1 MSTLGEQRSLSDLV
15 GGLSR
20 DISMLFRK
28 EVQLAKAEAQESV
41 GKAIQGIVAILV
53 GAVLALGAIGVL
65 LQAAVSGLAA
75 LFVNTMGMTDPGAN
89 ALSAVIIGVVV
100 AIVAYVFVKRGI
112 DSLKAEN
119 LWLEKTAHSV
129 SRDAGVLKEKVNG

>member
-1 MSTLGEQRSLSDLV
+1 MSSIGEQRSLADLI
-15 GGLSR
+15 GGLSK

-41 GKAIQGIVAILV
+41 GKAIQGIVAMLI

-65 LQAAVSGLAA
+65 LGAAVSGLAMV
-75 LFVNTMGMTDPGAN
+75 FVNMGMNEQGAS
-89 ALSAVIIGVVV
+89 ALSAVIVGIVV
-100 AIVAYVFVKRGI
+100 AIVAYTFIKRGI

-119 LWLEKTAHSV
+119 LWLERTAHSV
-129 SRDAGVLKEKVNG
+129 SRDAGILKEKVNG

>member
-1 MSTLGEQRSLSDLV
+1 MSTFGEPRSLADLV
-15 GGLSR
+15 GGLSK

-28 EVQLAKAEAQESV
+28 EVQLAKAEAQESL
-41 GKAIQGIVAILV
+41 GKAIQGIVAILI

-75 LFVNTMGMTDPGAN
+75 LFVNLFGMTDPGAN
-89 ALSAVIIGVVV
+89 ALSAVIIGVIA
-100 AIVAYVFVKRGI
+100 AIIAYVFVKRGI
-112 DSLKAEN
+112 DALKAEN
-119 LWLEKTAHSV
+119 LWLERTANSV

>member
-1 MSTLGEQRSLSDLV
+1 MSTIGEQRSLADLI

-28 EVQLAKAEAQESV
+28 EVQLAKAEAQESI
-41 GKAIQGIVAILV
+41 GKAIQGIVAMLI

-65 LQAAVSGLAA
+65 LSAAVAGLGA
-75 LFVNTMGMTDPGAN
+75 LFVSMGMGEQGAE

-100 AIVAYVFVKRGI
+100 AIVAFVFVKRGI
-112 DSLKAEN
+112 DALKAEN
-119 LWLEKTAHSV
+119 LWLERTAHSV
-129 SRDAGVLKEKVNG
+129 STDARVLKEKVNG